1 MEMSSRSR
9 EPRKRRFVDV
19 DVAWLGSS
27 PAASELGMTAFRPN
41 EGVEGL
47 FSVFVKFRNKDS
59 GTQAWKQARVYAL
72 TPNMQFKLPPK
83 GEVLILASGNAPL
96 ANYVVTNVA
105 EEDS

>member
-72 TPNMQFKLPPK
+72 TPKYAVQASAK
-83 GEVLILASGNAPL
+83 G
-96 ANYVVTNVA
+96 
-105 EEDS
+105 